1 MKAKGAHGY
10 RCSYYSGTVA
20 SVIATPHLSFFLFF
34 LHQQDFKIVALDNTA
49 LSVFSL

>member
-34 LHQQDFKIVALDNTA
+34 TPAGLQNRCFR
-49 LSVFSL
+49 